1 MSIIK
6 WKYYL
11 YGGVGMDLSIGVIIS
26 FLLLIGGVYKGIFVG
41 YPLFASLLIFAAISI
56 IRGFKVKDIIRM
68 IYKGSRKSFIIL
80 KIFILIG
87 AITSLWMA
95 SGTIP
100 GIVYYGTKLISPNYF
115 ILSAFLITCFVSFLL
130 GTSFGTVGT
139 IGIAM
144 IVMARAGGVNTN
156 AAAGAIIA
164 GAYFGD
170 RMSPVSSSANLVAHL
185 TETDLYENIK
195 NMFKTSWFPFWVSAI
210 IYLAIS
216 FIYPL
221 NIRDNNIGIEIL
233 KAFKIN
239 LIVLLPA
246 LSILIFSFFKV
257 NVKLSML
264 ASICIAAILGI
275 ILQKE
280 NVFEILKYAITGY
293 EMDVSSPLYAII
305 KGGGVLS
312 MLKVSIVVIISSAFS
327 GVFEGTGIL
336 KSLDNLINKA
346 NTRFELFVT
355 TVVVSTA
362 SAVFGS
368 TQALAII
375 LTDQLV
381 KKAYADKGISNKELA
396 VDIENTAVL
405 ISPAIPWNI
414 AGMVPATTLGVAVG
428 FIPFAFYLFLVPFF
442 NLLHIKAK
450 EMKKG

>member
-1 MSIIK
+1 MDVIV
-6 WKYYL
+6 
-11 YGGVGMDLSIGVIIS
+11 GVVIS
-26 FLLLIGGVYKGIFVG
+26 FLLLIGGVLKEIFVG
-41 YPLFASLLIFAAISI
+41 YPLFASLLIFVVISI
-56 IRGFKVKDIIRM
+56 KRGFGIRNILKM
-68 IYKGSRKSFIIL
+68 IYRGSRKSFIIL

-87 AITSLWMA
+87 AITSMWMA

-115 ILSAFLITCFVSFLL
+115 ILSAFLITCLVSFLL

-156 AAAGAIIA
+156 AAAGAVIA

-195 NMFKTSWFPFWVSAI
+195 NMLKTSWLPFLISAI
-210 IYLAIS
+210 VYLFIS

-221 NIRDNNIGIEIL
+221 NFHDNNMETEII

-239 LIVLLPA
+239 IVVLLPA

-257 NVKLSML
+257 NVKVSML
-264 ASICIAAILGI
+264 TSILIAAILGI
-275 ILQKE
+275 MMQKYS
-280 NVFEILKYAITGY
+280 VLDILKYAVTGY
-293 EMDVSSPLYAII
+293 EMESSSPLYAII
-305 KGGGVLS
+305 KGGGILS

-327 GVFEGTGIL
+327 GIFEGTGIL
-336 KSLDNLINKA
+336 NSLDNIISKA
-346 NTRFELFVT
+346 DTRYELFIAAII
-355 TVVVSTA
+355 VSTA
-362 SAVFGS
+362 AAVFGS

-381 KKAYADKGISNKELA
+381 KKAYNNKGVGNGELA

-405 ISPAIPWNI
+405 ISPTIPWNI
-414 AGMVPATTLGVAVG
+414 AGLVPATTLGVGTG
-428 FIPFAFYLFLVPFF
+428 FIPFAVYLFMVPLF
-442 NLLHIKAK
+442 NLIYFKVKDIKK
-450 EMKKG
+450 NS